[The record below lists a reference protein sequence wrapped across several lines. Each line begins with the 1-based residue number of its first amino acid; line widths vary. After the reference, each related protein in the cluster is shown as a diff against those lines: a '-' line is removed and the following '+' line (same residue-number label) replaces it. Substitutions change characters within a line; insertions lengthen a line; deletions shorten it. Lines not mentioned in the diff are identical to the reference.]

1 MTTDGIGHKLRFYI
15 GGAIMF
21 RQKNENFFKHIDD
34 RRVTVNDFCGRE
46 RWFSYTPKSYVI
58 DPRMSNENLKQ
69 SIDQYLD
76 TLLKGG
82 AVDDGNADV
91 LDDYILAI
99 ARTAISD
106 MIKQR
111 VSHRTIARQLCV
123 VWQTDKE
130 DFVALLK
137 RKQAEL
143 QILEGDYHKT
153 CQKLAA
159 YASKGEKR

>member
-1 MTTDGIGHKLRFYI
+1 
-15 GGAIMF
+15 MF
-21 RQKNENFFKHIDD
+21 KSKNGFFFKHVDD

-58 DPRMSNENLKQ
+58 DPRMNNESLKQ

-82 AVDDGNADV
+82 ALDDGNADV
-91 LDDYILAI
+91 MDDYILAI

-106 MIKQR
+106 LIKQR
-111 VSHRTIARQLCV
+111 ISHRTIVRQLCV

-137 RKQAEL
+137 RKQEEL
-143 QILEGDYHKT
+143 EKLEKDYQRT
-153 CQKLAA
+153 CQKLSVFAL
-159 YASKGEKR
+159 KGEER